1 MSIQIPHH
9 SRQILCTTALLAT
22 LTACGGGSDAPDL
35 PCGGGNPLSISITYD
50 VNGVLVDPNRVVI
63 LQRDV
68 PTTATPRILGLP
80 DACKAAARLTAT
92 QRALSLPSGMRFDA
106 TTGVFSGTPV
116 SRGTFTIELKV
127 AIDGYTNSVQQ
138 TIDFFM

>member
-1 MSIQIPHH
+1 MSIQTIRRFFAAGL
-9 SRQILCTTALLAT
+9 SAALLAT

-50 VNGVLVDPNRVVI
+50 VNGALVDPNRVVI

-92 QRALSLPSGMRFDA
+92 QRSLTLPTGMRFDA

-127 AIDGYTNSVQQ
+127 VIDGYINSVQQ